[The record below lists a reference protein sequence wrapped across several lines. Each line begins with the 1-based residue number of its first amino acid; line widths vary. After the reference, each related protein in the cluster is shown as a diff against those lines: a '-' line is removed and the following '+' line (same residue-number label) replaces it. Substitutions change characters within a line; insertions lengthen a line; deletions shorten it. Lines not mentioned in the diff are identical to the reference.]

1 MSPAVAPALL
11 ESIYSCLIKSGLTET
26 AKSLAKG
33 AKLDEK
39 KLKKSAPADL
49 MEIYSSSLK

>member
-39 KLKKSAPADL
+39 KMKKSAPADL